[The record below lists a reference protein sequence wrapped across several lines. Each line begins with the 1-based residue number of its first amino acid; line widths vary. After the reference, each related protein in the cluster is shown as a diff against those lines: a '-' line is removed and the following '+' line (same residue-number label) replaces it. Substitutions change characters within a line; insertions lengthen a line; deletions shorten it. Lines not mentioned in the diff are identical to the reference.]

1 MRILHIVTRS
11 ELGGAQSVVRT
22 LAEAQAAAGHDAA
35 VAAGPEG
42 DWEAFRGMDERVA
55 TFPLPNL
62 LRAISPMREFKALR
76 SIAALNRSWKPD
88 IVHLHTSKAGA
99 LGRLAPGIP
108 RRRIVYTMHGYDQI
122 RVENRAML
130 GIDTLLRPLCGAVVA
145 VSLGDAKAMENDGY
159 TVEYIP
165 NGVPDSS
172 LVAVDGETVERINIL
187 EGIKRSTLPLVIVVA
202 REARPK
208 RIDIARSVAQRLRG
222 RIQVAWI
229 GGGHRPEDPDNFHAL
244 GAFPDAAALFAH
256 ADIFFL
262 PSDHEGMPLAVLEAM
277 AAGLPVVASAT
288 GGIPE
293 MLQPDEAGRSR
304 CGFAL
309 PNEIDRIAS
318 ALSLLAGDVGLR
330 KEMGEASRRKWAERY
345 SAEIMASAYENLYRK
360 LLFS

>member
-22 LAEAQAAAGHDAA
+22 LAEAQAAAGHDIT
-35 VAAGPEG
+35 VAAGLEG
-42 DWEAFRGMDERVA
+42 GWEAFRDMDKRIA
-55 TFPLPNL
+55 IFQLPDL
-62 LRAISPMREFKALR
+62 LRAIRPKREFKALY
-76 SIAALNRSWKPD
+76 SIATLYRSWKPD

-99 LGRLAPGIP
+99 LGRLAPGIS
-108 RRRIVYTMHGYDQI
+108 RRHIVYTMHGYDQI

-130 GIDTLLRPLCGAVVA
+130 GIDKLLRPLCGAVVA
-145 VSLGDAKAMENDGY
+145 VSRGDAKAMENDGY

-165 NGVPDSS
+165 NGVPDSF
-172 LVAVDGETVERINIL
+172 LLPVGGETADRIRSLERMRTL
-187 EGIKRSTLPLVIVVA
+187 ALPLVIVVA

-208 RIDIARSVAQRLRG
+208 RIDIARSIAQRLRG

-288 GGIPE
+288 GGVPE
-293 MLQPDEAGRSR
+293 ILQPDASGRSR

-309 PNEIDRIAS
+309 PNEVEKIAS
-318 ALSLLAGDVGLR
+318 AVSLLADNAGLR
-330 KEMGEASRRKWAERY
+330 KEMGEAARQNWAERY
-345 SAEIMASAYENLYRK
+345 SAKIMATSYENLYRK

>member
-11 ELGGAQSVVRT
+11 EFGGAQSVVRT

-42 DWEAFRGMDERVA
+42 AWEAFQGMDERVA
-55 TFPLPNL
+55 TFPLPDL
-62 LRAISPMREFKALR
+62 LRAISPKREMKALH
-76 SIAALNRSWKPD
+76 SIAALNRSWTPD

-99 LGRLAPGIP
+99 LGRLAPGVP
-108 RRRIVYTMHGYDQI
+108 RRHIVYTMHGYDQI

-130 GIDTLLRPLCGAVVA
+130 GIDALLRPLCGAIVA
-145 VSLGDAKAMENDGY
+145 VSGRDAEAMGKDGY
-159 TVEYIP
+159 DVEYIP
-165 NGVPDSS
+165 NGVPDAS
-172 LVAVDGETVERINIL
+172 LLPVDGETAERIRIL
-187 EGIKRSTLPLVIVVA
+187 EGMRGSTSPLVIIVA

-208 RIDIARSVAQRLRG
+208 RIDIARAVAQRLRG

-229 GGGHRPEDPDNFHAL
+229 GGRPRPDDPDNFLAL

-277 AAGLPVVASAT
+277 AAGLPIVASAT

-293 MLQPDEAGRSR
+293 ILQADAAGRSR

-309 PNEIDRIAS
+309 PNEVDEIAN
-318 ALSLLAGDVGLR
+318 AFSLLADDGGLR
-330 KEMGEASRRKWAERY
+330 RKMGEAARRAWEERY
-345 SAEIMASAYENLYRK
+345 SAKIMSAAYENLYRK

>member
-22 LAEAQAAAGHDAA
+22 LAEAQAAAGHDTA

-42 DWEAFRGMDERVA
+42 DWEAFQDMDKRIA
-55 TFPLPNL
+55 IFQLPDL
-62 LRAISPMREFKALR
+62 LRAIGLKREFKALH
-76 SIAALNRSWKPD
+76 SIAALYRSWNPD

-99 LGRLAPGIP
+99 LGRLAPGVP
-108 RRRIVYTMHGYDQI
+108 RRHIVYTMHGYDQI

-145 VSLGDAKAMENDGY
+145 VSRGDAKAMENDGY
-159 TVEYIP
+159 VIESIP

-172 LVAVDGETVERINIL
+172 LVSVGGETAERINIL
-187 EGIKRSTLPLVIVVA
+187 EGIKRSALPLVIVVA

-244 GAFPDAAALFAH
+244 GAFPDAAALFTH

-293 MLQPDEAGRSR
+293 ILQPDAAGRSR

-309 PNEIDRIAS
+309 PNEVGSIAS
-318 ALSLLAGDVGLR
+318 AISLLADDAGLR
-330 KEMGEASRRKWAERY
+330 KEMGEAARRNWAEHY
-345 SAEIMASAYENLYRK
+345 SAKIMAAAYENLYRK

>member
-11 ELGGAQSVVRT
+11 EFGGAQSVVRT
-22 LAEAQAAAGHDAA
+22 LAEAQAAAGHDVA

-42 DWEAFRGMDERVA
+42 AWEAFRGMDARVA
-55 TFPLPNL
+55 TFPLPDL
-62 LRAISPMREFKALR
+62 LRAISPKREFKAFL
-76 SIAALNRSWKPD
+76 SIAALERSWNPD

-99 LGRLAPGIP
+99 LGRLVPGIP

-130 GIDTLLRPLCGAVVA
+130 GVDTLLRHFCGAVVA
-145 VSLGDAKAMENDGY
+145 VSRRDAEAMGKDGY
-159 TVEYIP
+159 DVEYIP

-172 LVAVDGETVERINIL
+172 LLPVVEGTAERISIL
-187 EGIKRSTLPLVIVVA
+187 EDMRRSALPLVIVVA

-208 RIDIARSVAQRLRG
+208 RIDIARSIAQKFRG

-229 GGGHRPEDPDNFHAL
+229 GGRHRPDDPDNFHAL
-244 GAFPDAAALFAH
+244 GAFPDAAALFSH

-277 AAGLPVVASAT
+277 AAGLPIVASAT

-293 MLQPDEAGRSR
+293 MLQADAAGRSR

-309 PNEIDRIAS
+309 PNEVDEIAN
-318 ALSLLAGDVGLR
+318 AFSLLAADAGLR
-330 KEMGEASRRKWAERY
+330 EQMGEAARQTWSERY
-345 SAEIMASAYENLYRK
+345 SADIMAAAYENLYRK
-360 LLFS
+360 LLFG